1 MNDSLL
7 FKQMMENVT
16 ESVYFKDLDSR
27 FIAINKALAEK
38 FGLDDPEEAVGK
50 TDFDF
55 FGDEHARAALE
66 DEHEILKTKKPILN
80 KVEKEDFRDSEQE
93 RWSSTSKFPLFNEQ
107 GELIGTYGISKDI
120 TLEKRYQER
129 LKKSY
134 DDFNKFSE
142 QAPGLFYVFKQDPDG
157 NTCLPFASRAI
168 NEIFELQPEDV
179 EHSLKPIISRIHKAD
194 LRRTIMSVYIAV
206 KKLRQWNHEF
216 RMHLPGKGLRW
227 VRGRAK
233 PEMQPDGSVVGY
245 GYVTDITH
253 LKKANAENKRLR
265 LQFQAILDT
274 VPNLIFVKDYNGRF
288 TMVNKAAA
296 EFFGMSEE
304 EMIGKNDID
313 LGVPEDRARVF
324 IERDQRVIDEGK
336 VELIDEDAT
345 TLPDGT
351 EVWHQT
357 IKVPFVQVDTH
368 KKAALSIVTDIT
380 LRKNKEN
387 ELNETL
393 GIIGDQNKR
402 LKNFAHI
409 VSHNLRN
416 HAGNI
421 SMLLSLYNS
430 EETEEEREDLMDY
443 LNQASERL
451 NETIIDLN
459 EIIDQ
464 QYKEADTLKEVNLGK
479 TIGKIKEI
487 LTTEIL
493 KEQVSFVEDID
504 DSLCFTYNPAYLES
518 IILNM
523 LSNAIKYRHPD
534 RKPEIRIKA
543 YSEEGHYYLE
553 IADNGLGIDMERNRD
568 KLFGMYKTFHS
579 NENSKGIGLFITR
592 NQVESM
598 GGTIEVESEVNKG
611 TTFKIK
617 LK

>member
-1 MNDSLL
+1 MTDSLL
-7 FKQMMENVT
+7 FKQLMENVT
-16 ESVYFKDLDSR
+16 EAVYFKDLESR
-27 FIAINKALAEK
+27 FIAINRALADK
-38 FGLDDPEEAVGK
+38 FGLDDPQDAVGK

-55 FGDEHARAALE
+55 FGLEHAQLALE
-66 DEHEILKTKKPILN
+66 DEQEILTTKQPILN
-80 KVEKEDFRDSEQE
+80 KVEKEDFKESEQE
-93 RWSSTSKFPLFNEQ
+93 LWSSTSKFPLFNET
-107 GELIGTYGISKDI
+107 GELIGTYGISRDI
-120 TLEKRYQER
+120 TIEKRYQER

-134 DDFNKFSE
+134 DDFHKFSE

-157 NTCLPFASRAI
+157 STYLPFASRAI
-168 NEIFELQPEDV
+168 NQIFELQPEDV
-179 EHSLKPIISRIHKAD
+179 DKSLKPIISRIHKED

-206 KKLRQWNHEF
+206 TKLRQWNHEF
-216 RMHLPGKGLRW
+216 RMVLPDKGVRW

-253 LKKANAENKRLR
+253 LKSANAENKRLR

-296 EFFGMSEE
+296 DFFGMTED
-304 EMIGKNDID
+304 EMIGKNDVD
-313 LGVPEDRARVF
+313 LGETEERARVF
-324 IERDQRVIDEGK
+324 IERDRRVIDHGAIEF
-336 VELIDEDAT
+336 IDEDP
-345 TLPDGT
+345 TLRPDGT

-357 IKVPFVQVDTH
+357 IKVPFVQVGTH

-380 LRKNKEN
+380 LRKSKEN

-393 GIIGDQNKR
+393 DIIGDQNKR

-421 SMLLSLYNS
+421 SMLLSLYNT
-430 EETEEEREDLMDY
+430 EETEEEKKDLMDY

-451 NETIIDLN
+451 NETINDLN

-464 QYKEADTLKEVNLGK
+464 QYKEADTLKDVNLGK
-479 TIGKIKEI
+479 TIEKIKEI

-493 KEQVSFVEDID
+493 KEQVTFKEDID
-504 DSLCFTYNPAYLES
+504 ESLCFSYNPAYLES

-523 LSNAIKYRHPD
+523 LSNGIKYRHPD
-534 RKPEIRIKA
+534 RKPEIGIKA
-543 YSEEGHYYLE
+543 YCEEGHYYLV
-553 IADNGLGIDMERNRD
+553 ISDNGLGIDMDRHGD
-568 KLFGMYKTFHS
+568 KLFGMYKTFHG
-579 NENSKGIGLFITR
+579 NENSKGIGLFITK